1 MIEEITEASRE
12 QTQGVNGINI
22 AITEIEK
29 VVETNVTGTETLS
42 TQAVELNNLVNILL
56 EIVEGNQRG
65 NSSAVTQVNY
75 SPLKF

>member
-1 MIEEITEASRE
+1 LIEEITEASRE